1 MKIWKQIS
9 GIFKK
14 PETAAALQSNKDAY
28 LERYRSFRELLSH
41 NNKALE
47 LMADMDEQLS
57 GEFPPDGNIL
67 CRKITDITD
76 KVRMVIDSLN
86 LISGDKYTGLYDRF
100 NEITSEMGECLTQKE
115 AIPVSGYTAPFDEI
129 TVEMKHIFGNKNA
142 NLGEVRNR
150 LKLPTPDGF
159 AISAFAFKKFMD
171 YNGLCGKINE
181 KLSRARTENN
191 EHPDRISGEI
201 RELIINAG
209 IPPDMEAE
217 VTGAFAKLCERVSPD
232 KKNIFVSVRSSATH
246 EDGEF
251 SFAGQYS
258 TFLNAPWD
266 SVLQKYKEVI
276 ASLYNPGGL
285 IYYRTKNFPGSGPVM
300 SVGVLE
306 MIDALA
312 AGVMYSRDPNG
323 PRADTILVSSV
334 RGLGKGVVDGI
345 TTPETYIVSRSSM
358 EIIQRKIPEQKS
370 MITLRA
376 GGGVEEVPLTEDI
389 KGGPCPTNEQIKTLA
404 GYAMA
409 LENHYGYPQDVEW
422 AIDRDERPFILQ
434 TRPLMIL
441 KEGSGTNVPVFR
453 GYNVLL
459 DKGIIASRG
468 IGFGKAFIVRTEEDL
483 KNFPE
488 GAVLISKHTSTKL
501 TAVVDKAAAI
511 ITNVGASTVHMA
523 TIARE
528 FQVPAIVNTGT
539 ATEVIKN
546 GLEITV
552 DAFNCIV
559 YEGHL
564 DELAEFSKKRRIA
577 FKETRLYATFDMLRK
592 KIIPLN
598 LVNPVNERFTTE
610 HCKTLHD
617 ITRFAHQK
625 AMHEMFDITKEFPED
640 IGALKLIAGIPLSI
654 YMIDLGSGLSAG
666 KEGSA
671 NIIRPEDVVS
681 VPFNAFFRGLAS
693 VTWPDPRHIDAV
705 GFMGMIAH
713 TASMSE
719 AELGRMGEKSFS
731 FIAGEYMNFSINLG
745 YHLSVVEAF
754 TGENLNDNYIRF
766 FFKGGAADMERRLRR
781 MKLISEVLGKMDFD
795 VKIRED
801 IIHAVIT
808 KDAKPSLEEKLEILG
823 KLTVYTK
830 QLDAVMHDDSSAELH
845 LEEFV
850 RDYFPPS
857 AVVP

>member
-9 GIFKK
+9 EIFKK

-41 NNKALE
+41 NNTALE
-47 LMADMDEQLS
+47 LMADMDERLS
-57 GEFPPDGNIL
+57 GEFPLDRNSL
-67 CRKITDITD
+67 CRNITDITD
-76 KVRMVIDSLN
+76 KVRMVIDTLN
-86 LISGDKYTGLYDRF
+86 LIAKDKYTGLYDRF
-100 NEITSEMGECLTQKE
+100 NEITSEMGVCLTQKE

-129 TVEMKHIFGNKNA
+129 TGEMKHIFGNKNA

-150 LKLPTPDGF
+150 LKFPTPDGF

-171 YNGLCGKINE
+171 YNGLSGKINE
-181 KLSRARTENN
+181 KLSGTRIENN
-191 EHPDRISGEI
+191 EHPDQISGEI
-201 RELIINAG
+201 RDLIINAG
-209 IPPDMEAE
+209 IPPDMEAG
-217 VTGAFAKLCERVSPD
+217 VMGAFAELCERVSPD
-232 KKNIFVSVRSSATH
+232 KKNILVSVRSSATH

-258 TFLNAPWD
+258 TFLNAPRD

-285 IYYRTKNFPGSGPVM
+285 IYYRTKSFPESEMVM

-323 PRADTILVSSV
+323 PRSDTVLISSV

-345 TTPETYIVSRSSM
+345 TTPETYIVSRNSM
-358 EIIQRKIPEQKS
+358 EIIQRKMPEQKS
-370 MITLRA
+370 MITLKT
-376 GGGVEEVPLTEDI
+376 GGGVEEVPLTEDM
-389 KGGPCPTNEQIKTLA
+389 KGGTCPTDEHIKTLA

-409 LENHYGYPQDVEW
+409 LENHYSYPQDIEW
-422 AIDRDERPFILQ
+422 AIDRDDRPFILQ

-441 KEGSGTNVPVFR
+441 KEESGTIVPVFR

-501 TAVVDKAAAI
+501 TAVMDKAAAI

-546 GLEITV
+546 GREITV

-559 YEGHL
+559 YEGHV
-564 DELAEFSKKRRIA
+564 DELAEFSKKRRIP

-592 KIIPLN
+592 KIVPLN
-598 LVNPVNERFTTE
+598 LIDPGNERFTPE
-610 HCKTLHD
+610 YCQTLHD

-625 AMHEMFDITKEFPED
+625 AMHEMFGITKEFPED
-640 IGALKLIAGIPLSI
+640 VGAVKLIANIPLSI

-666 KEGSA
+666 KEVTV
-671 NIIRPEDVVS
+671 NTIRPEDIIS
-681 VPFNAFFRGLAS
+681 IPFNAFFRGLAS
-693 VTWPDPRHIDAV
+693 VSWPEPRHIDAA

-719 AELGRMGEKSFS
+719 TELGQMGERSFS

-766 FFKGGAADMERRLRR
+766 FFKGGGADTERRLRR
-781 MKLISEVLGKMDFD
+781 VKLISEVLGKMDFD

-808 KDAKPSLEEKLEILG
+808 KDAKSSLEEKLEILG

-830 QLDAVMHDDSSAELH
+830 QLDAVMYDDSSAELH

-857 AVVP
+857 SAVP

>member
-9 GIFKK
+9 EIFKK

-41 NNKALE
+41 NNTALE
-47 LMADMDEQLS
+47 LMADMDERLS
-57 GEFPPDGNIL
+57 GEFPLDRNSL
-67 CRKITDITD
+67 CRNITDITD
-76 KVRMVIDSLN
+76 KVRMVIDTLN
-86 LISGDKYTGLYDRF
+86 LISKDKYTGLYDRF
-100 NEITSEMGECLTQKE
+100 NEITSEMGICLTQKE
-115 AIPVSGYTAPFDEI
+115 VIPVSGYTAPFDEI
-129 TVEMKHIFGNKNA
+129 TGEMKHIFGNKNA

-171 YNGLCGKINE
+171 YNGLSGKINE
-181 KLSRARTENN
+181 KLSGTRIENN
-191 EHPDRISGEI
+191 EHPDQISGEI

-217 VTGAFAKLCERVSPD
+217 VMGAFAELCERVSPD
-232 KKNIFVSVRSSATH
+232 KKNILVSVRSSATH

-251 SFAGQYS
+251 SFAGQYY
-258 TFLNAPWD
+258 TFLNAPRD

-285 IYYRTKNFPGSGPVM
+285 IYNSTKSFPESEMVM

-306 MIDALA
+306 MIDAGA
-312 AGVMYSRDPNG
+312 AGVMYSRDPND
-323 PRADTILVSSV
+323 PRSDTILISSV
-334 RGLGKGVVDGI
+334 RGLGKGVVEGI

-370 MITLRA
+370 MITLKT
-376 GGGVEEVPLTEDI
+376 GGGVEEVPLTEDM
-389 KGGPCPTNEQIKTLA
+389 KGGPCLTDEHIKTLA

-409 LENHYGYPQDVEW
+409 LENHYSYPQDMEW
-422 AIDRDERPFILQ
+422 AIDRDDRPFILQ

-441 KEGSGTNVPVFR
+441 KEESGTTVPVFR

-468 IGFGKAFIVRTEEDL
+468 IGFGKAFIVRTEEDI

-501 TAVVDKAAAI
+501 TAVMDKAAAI
-511 ITNVGASTVHMA
+511 ITNVGAATVHMA

-528 FQVPAIVNTGT
+528 FQFPAIVNTGT

-546 GLEITV
+546 GREITV

-559 YEGHL
+559 YEGHVE
-564 DELAEFSKKRRIA
+564 ELAEFSKKRRIP

-598 LVNPVNERFTTE
+598 LINPGDERFTPE
-610 HCKTLHD
+610 YCRTLHD

-625 AMHEMFDITKEFPED
+625 AMHEMFGLTEEFPED
-640 IGALKLIAGIPLSI
+640 IGAVKLAGGIPLSI
-654 YMIDLGSGLSAG
+654 YVIDLGSGLSAG
-666 KEGSA
+666 AAGTV
-671 NIIRPEDVVS
+671 NIIRPEDIIS
-681 VPFNAFFRGLAS
+681 IPFNAFFRGLAS
-693 VTWPDPRHIDAV
+693 VVWPEPRHIDV
-705 GFMGMIAH
+705 TGFMGMVAH

-719 AELGRMGEKSFS
+719 TELAQMGEKSFS
-731 FIAGEYMNFSINLG
+731 FIAAEYMNFSINLG

-754 TGENLNDNYIRF
+754 TGENINDNYIRF
-766 FFKGGAADMERRLRR
+766 FFKGGGADTERRMRR
-781 MKLISEVLGKMDFD
+781 AALISKALGKMDFD
-795 VKIRED
+795 VESRED
-801 IIHAVIT
+801 IVHAVIT
-808 KDAKPSLEEKLEILG
+808 KDARSSLEEKLEILG

-830 QLDAVMHDDSSAELH
+830 QLDAVMYDDSAAELH
-845 LEEFV
+845 LEEFI